1 MLRFYVCEL
10 LSEFIDLPV
19 TETGPHKSER
29 RRRYCP
35 KISNGSHCSEDN
47 GCEKYDTSDIQQ
59 DASAALLEPS
69 ADGVLDNDD
78 SRPLKKAK
86 SVDDDEIDSSKDVNN
101 ALEKINRTQNL
112 NSQLFILTSLL
123 SLKELFSSEFR
134 LPCSFSVDGPWSAF
148 RRYCGAATTVKWAA
162 VLLSFASVL
171 SFFGVTGAFLR
182 SSSLMFGSRFAIVIA
197 TPLKIFSLLC

>member
-101 ALEKINRTQNL
+101 G
-112 NSQLFILTSLL
+112 TSLSIKGL
-123 SLKELFSSEFR
+123 VNVCTEEGSHLTRDCLPPETDASLKLQPRERKLIDFSK
-134 LPCSFSVDGPWSAF
+134 L
-148 RRYCGAATTVKWAA
+148 Y
-162 VLLSFASVL
+162 
-171 SFFGVTGAFLR
+171 
-182 SSSLMFGSRFAIVIA
+182 
-197 TPLKIFSLLC
+197 